1 MDAILNQKCKFTKLK
16 TKMNR
21 KVYKI
26 FKVQLIIFS
35 YLFISFIFAEDLVII
50 SNGKRIINDTISI
63 SENKTRILVKNEATF
78 TDNKG
83 NYGISTCLGTL
94 EKNLKNIEFNLKCEN
109 IDQNNLR
116 YWTKLNR
123 GQGDLESGIGTVE
136 FIGGEGGY
144 KKLIGKKC
152 KYAVKYFRKD
162 IFFFRQVCKM

>member
-1 MDAILNQKCKFTKLK
+1 MY
-16 TKMNR
+16 R
-21 KVYKI
+21 KVNKI
-26 FKVQLIIFS
+26 FVVQFIIFS
-35 YLFISFIFAEDLVII
+35 SLLISCICAEELVII

-63 SENKTRILVKNEATF
+63 SENESRILVKNEATF

-109 IDQNNLR
+109 IDQNNQR

-123 GQGDLESGIGTVE
+123 GQGDLESGIGIVE
-136 FIGGEGGY
+136 FIGGEGEY

-152 KYAVKYFRKD
+152 KYAVKYFREN
-162 IFFFRQVCKM
+162 IFFFRQVCKL